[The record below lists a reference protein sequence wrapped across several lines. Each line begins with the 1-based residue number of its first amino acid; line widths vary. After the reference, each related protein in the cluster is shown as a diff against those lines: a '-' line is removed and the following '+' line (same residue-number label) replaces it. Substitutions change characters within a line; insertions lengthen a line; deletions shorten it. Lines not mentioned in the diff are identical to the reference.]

1 MIQKPNKM
9 IFVLAVMITMA
20 IAPILGRKLFTVP
33 VIFQVEYFSDNFDQE
48 DNVVEKVLVYESDK
62 PWLAVDPGAFEH
74 NEEKRRYEYLTEKSG
89 EGQNVPLTI
98 FGNKLDKFSLTLS
111 YRLTNEDAELS
122 EEGVKVSRYSN
133 GVLKEQR
140 EFFFR
145 DYSGGLWGGSGAG
158 EIHYMYYPLF
168 SLQVILYYLG
178 FFVICSILLCT
189 VETKQGDKFRQTKCV
204 RYLQS
209 KADYIYLAFFALVCF
224 LAVAY
229 LKNEVYLV
237 TNDTESYCI
246 ESFGELSWSYR
257 MPVYQIFLL
266 LIKKATHLT
275 DWMDVFP
282 YVIVVQVL
290 IAIIGVL
297 ALYDSAKKILQNKYL
312 AVLATYSYAV
322 LMSVYGYTE
331 VIRVESLSISEM
343 AMMLW
348 LIIQVITTVKK
359 RYVALSCVMA
369 MMCIFTKP
377 SFLFLLPILAL
388 FFFVYIVWERKYDLI
403 KWTVGSILVCLI
415 ILFAY
420 CRHNE
425 SLTGH
430 FMLSSVTY
438 HNQIGIMFANDMY
451 QNPDYPEITAAAE
464 ELIANRKSSDYL
476 ASAEELCDEFGHTEV
491 AEYLKSCRRLYAK
504 QYFRQILSHTTLEEG
519 IIELYMPSRIAGK
532 NVQILFE
539 IIRTLLMPFNF
550 GALLV
555 LMMIELVYSFAVWI
569 RKKTLLYMSFGIVG
583 CLLGTYVISIV
594 SLYAASLQR
603 YVVHIIPLVVLL
615 VAMQI
620 ERYAAKIS
628 GAIIS

>member
-1 MIQKPNKM
+1 MIQKPDKM
-9 IFVLAVMITMA
+9 IFVLAFMITMA
-20 IAPILGRKLFTVP
+20 IAPFLGRKLFAAP
-33 VIFQVEYFSDNFDQE
+33 EIFQIEYFSGDSEQADNA
-48 DNVVEKVLVYESDK
+48 VEKLLVYESDK
-62 PWLAVDPGAFEH
+62 PWLAVDPGSFEH
-74 NEEKRRYEYLTEKSG
+74 NEEKGRYEYLTEKSG
-89 EGQNVPLTI
+89 DGQNVPLTI
-98 FGNKLDKFSLTLS
+98 LGNKLDKFSLTLS
-111 YRLTNEDAELS
+111 YRLTDENAELS

-133 GVLKEQR
+133 GVLEEQKE
-140 EFFFR
+140 FLFC

-158 EIHYMYYPLF
+158 EIHYVYYPFF
-168 SLQVILYYLG
+168 SLGVILYYFG
-178 FFVICSILLCT
+178 FLVICCILLLA
-189 VETKQGDKFRQTKCV
+189 VVAKQGDKLRQIKCV

-209 KADYIYLAFFALVCF
+209 KADYIYLAFFAFVCF
-224 LAVAY
+224 MAAAY

-246 ESFGELSWSYR
+246 ESFGELSWFYR
-257 MPVYQIFLL
+257 MPVYQTFLL
-266 LIKKATHLT
+266 LIKRITHLT

-282 YVIVVQVL
+282 YVVGAQVL

-312 AVLATYSYAV
+312 ATLAAYSYAV
-322 LMSVYGYTE
+322 LMAVYGYTE

-343 AMMLW
+343 AMMIW
-348 LIIQVITTVKK
+348 LIIKVITTAKK
-359 RYVALSCVMA
+359 RYIAFSCAMA
-369 MMCIFTKP
+369 VVSVFTKP

-388 FFFVYIVWERKYDLI
+388 FFFVYIAWERKYDLI
-403 KWTVGSILVCLI
+403 KWVGRLCFVCLI
-415 ILFAY
+415 VLFAY

-438 HNQIGIMFANDMY
+438 HNQVGIMFANDMY
-451 QNPDYPEITAAAE
+451 RNPDYPEITAVAE
-464 ELIANRKSSDYL
+464 EMIANCEASDYL
-476 ASAEELCDEFGHTEV
+476 ASAKELCNKFGYSEV

-532 NVQILFE
+532 NVQVLFE

-555 LMMIELVYSFAVWI
+555 LMLIELIYGFAVWI
-569 RKKTLLYMSFGIVG
+569 RQKTLPYMSFGTVG

-594 SLYAASLQR
+594 SLYDASLQR
-603 YVVHIIPLVVLL
+603 YVVHIIPLAVLL

-620 ERYAAKIS
+620 DHLAADREALK
-628 GAIIS
+628 